1 MSVMDE
7 ERKKELRDDIIL
19 RNEQA
24 DSWRKQLGDKNV
36 KHIEGALSEAQSI
49 AESLSETLFW
59 GGQLYINAGD
69 FATMMEHI
77 RELHRLVKIEDVPE
91 HLQ

>member
-1 MSVMDE
+1 MDE
-7 ERKKELRDDIIL
+7 ERKKEVRLEL
-19 RNEQA
+19 ESRNKQA
-24 DSWRKQLGDKNV
+24 LGWREQLGDKNV

-49 AESLSETLFW
+49 AESLSETLYW

-77 RELHRLVKIEDVPE
+77 RGLHNLIKIEDVPE

>member
-1 MSVMDE
+1 
-7 ERKKELRDDIIL
+7 
-19 RNEQA
+19 
-24 DSWRKQLGDKNV
+24 
-36 KHIEGALSEAQSI
+36 LSEAQSI

-77 RELHRLVKIEDVPE
+77 RELHRLIKIEDVPE

>member
-1 MSVMDE
+1 MDA
-7 ERKKELRDDIIL
+7 ERKKELRL
-19 RNEQA
+19 EAEARNKQA
-24 DSWRKQLGDKNV
+24 IGWREQLGDKNV
-36 KHIEGALSEAQSI
+36 KHIEGALSEALSI
-49 AESLSETLFW
+49 AESLSETLYW

>member
-1 MSVMDE
+1 MDE
-7 ERKKELRDDIIL
+7 ERKKELRL
-19 RNEQA
+19 EAEARNKQA
-24 DSWRKQLGDKNV
+24 IGWREQLGDKNV

>member
-1 MSVMDE
+1 MDA
-7 ERKKELRDDIIL
+7 ERKKELRL
-19 RNEQA
+19 EAEARNKQA
-24 DSWRKQLGDKNV
+24 IGWREQLGDKNV
-36 KHIEGALSEAQSI
+36 KHIEGALSEALSI
-49 AESLSETLFW
+49 AESLSETLYW

-77 RELHRLVKIEDVPE
+77 RGLHNLIKIEDVPE

>member
-1 MSVMDE
+1 MDA
-7 ERKKELRDDIIL
+7 ERKKELRDDITL

-24 DSWRKQLGDKNV
+24 DRWRKQLGDKNV
-36 KHIEGALSEAQSI
+36 KHIEDALSEAQSI
-49 AESLSETLFW
+49 AESLGESLLW

-77 RELHRLVKIEDVPE
+77 RELHRLIKIEEIPE